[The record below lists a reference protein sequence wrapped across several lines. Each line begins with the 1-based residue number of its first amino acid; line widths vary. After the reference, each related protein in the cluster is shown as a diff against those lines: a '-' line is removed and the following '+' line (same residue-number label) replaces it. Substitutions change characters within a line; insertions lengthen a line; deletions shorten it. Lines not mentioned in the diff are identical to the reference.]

1 MRFESLPHLVNRSSL
16 VAAPFLFLLSGIAIP
31 RLENGDAAQVALIQA
46 HPTGWY
52 LFTLFNLT
60 GSAAL
65 VPAALALMR
74 ATGARSASSVLGA
87 GLLAVGGLVALADS
101 ATQLVYWQMGAR
113 SANAAQM
120 VALLHR
126 YENAPAASAI
136 FMVGALAFVVGCILL
151 AFALARTQAAPV
163 WVAVLFPVSAVANI
177 GAFTAGNRI
186 LLIVSSVTLLVA
198 LGRVAWGSRP
208 LAAAAATTV

>member
-1 MRFESLPHLVNRSSL
+1 MRFENLPHLVSRSSL
-16 VAAPFLFLLSGIAIP
+16 VAAPLLFLLSGLAIP

-52 LFTLFNLT
+52 LFTIFNLA

-65 VPAALALMR
+65 VPAALGLMR
-74 ATGARSASSVLGA
+74 ATGARSGSSVLGG

-113 SANAAQM
+113 SADAAQM
-120 VALLHR
+120 VALMHR

-136 FMVGALAFVVGCILL
+136 FMVGAIAFVVGCILL
-151 AFALARTQAAPV
+151 AVALVRTHAAPV
-163 WVAVLFPVSAVANI
+163 WAGILFPVSAIANI
-177 GAFTAGNRI
+177 GAFTADSRM
-186 LLIVSSVTLLVA
+186 LLIVSSIALLAA
-198 LGRVAWGSRP
+198 LGRVAWRSRP
-208 LAAAAATTV
+208 LGGAVATPA